1 VTSCP
6 PGRTDEAAP
15 EQSGRRLVLSAHRF
29 GPALNLQLTLAGRL
43 CADFDRGSNF
53 CIIHASER
61 RAPSSGV
68 NDGVVA
74 DNPVRP
80 QRGSLNATLIE
91 EMAMKVLTM
100 LVLASVLGMSSA
112 VARADVP
119 VVKKTPTVKA
129 QTATTDAA
137 PVKISQQDKMRLCAK
152 QASGKKGAER
162 KAFMKTCLSAKKA

>member
-1 VTSCP
+1 
-6 PGRTDEAAP
+6 
-15 EQSGRRLVLSAHRF
+15 
-29 GPALNLQLTLAGRL
+29 LQLTFAGRL
-43 CADFDRGSNF
+43 CAERDRGSNF
-53 CIIHASER
+53 CIIHTSER
-61 RAPSSGV
+61 RAASSGV

-80 QRGSLNATLIE
+80 HTSSFNATLIE

-119 VVKKTPTVKA
+119 VVNKTPTAKA
-129 QTATTDAA
+129 QAVTTDGA
-137 PVKISQQDKMRLCAK
+137 PVKVSQQDKMRLCAK

>member
-1 VTSCP
+1 
-6 PGRTDEAAP
+6 
-15 EQSGRRLVLSAHRF
+15 
-29 GPALNLQLTLAGRL
+29 
-43 CADFDRGSNF
+43 
-53 CIIHASER
+53 
-61 RAPSSGV
+61 
-68 NDGVVA
+68 
-74 DNPVRP
+74 
-80 QRGSLNATLIE
+80 
-91 EMAMKVLTM
+91 MAMKVLTM

-152 QASGKKGAER
+152 QATGKKGAER